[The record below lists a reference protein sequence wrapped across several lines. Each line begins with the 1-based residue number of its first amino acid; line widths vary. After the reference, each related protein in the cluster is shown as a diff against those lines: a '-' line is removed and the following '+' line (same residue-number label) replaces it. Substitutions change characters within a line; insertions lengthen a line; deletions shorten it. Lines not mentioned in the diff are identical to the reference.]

1 MVAEKKGIP
10 MDQQPQTRGRAAR
23 LRALFFSTLY
33 ISAFTF
39 GGGFVIVTFMK
50 RKFVDELHW
59 IDEQE
64 MLDMTALAQS
74 SPGAIAVNAAI
85 LVGWRVEGLPG
96 MAVAVLGSILPPMVI
111 LSVISFFYAAF
122 AANPYVA
129 LVLRGMQAG
138 VAAVILDV
146 VCDLG
151 GDVLRSRSPLFIGLM
166 VAAFVA
172 SSLLEVNV
180 VLIILAAVAFG
191 VLRAAWHHR
200 KAAKS

>member
-1 MVAEKKGIP
+1 MDEHP
-10 MDQQPQTRGRAAR
+10 MTRAQR

-39 GGGFVIVTFMK
+39 GGGYVIVTFMK

-74 SPGAIAVNAAI
+74 SPWAIAVNAAI

-111 LSVISFFYAAF
+111 LTVISFIYQAF
-122 AANPYVA
+122 ATNPYVA
-129 LVLRGMQAG
+129 LVLKGMQAG

-151 GDVLRSRSPLFIGLM
+151 GDVLKTRSVLFIGLM

-172 SSLLEVNV
+172 SSLLQINV
-180 VLIILAAVAFG
+180 ILIILAATAFG
-191 VLRAAWHHR
+191 VLRAAYQHR
-200 KAAKS
+200 KAVRR

>member
-1 MVAEKKGIP
+1 MNEKSEKPAKPLSKGK
-10 MDQQPQTRGRAAR
+10 T
-23 LRALFFSTLY
+23 LVKLFFSILY

-85 LVGWRVEGLPG
+85 LVGWHVAGFAG
-96 MAVAVLGSILPPMVI
+96 MVVSVISCILPPMII
-111 LSVISFFYAAF
+111 LSVISFFYQAF
-122 AANPYVA
+122 ATNPYVA
-129 LVLRGMQAG
+129 LTLKGMQAG

-146 VCDLG
+146 VCGLG
-151 GDVLRSRSPLFIGLM
+151 SNVLKMKSWVHVVIM
-166 VAAFVA
+166 VAAFIA
-172 SSLLEVNV
+172 TFFFKVNV
-180 VLIILAAVAFG
+180 IYIILTAAVVGIVLAFIQKKKG
-191 VLRAAWHHR
+191 V
-200 KAAKS
+200 KAK